1 MPENL
6 NKNKE
11 KPAPAGERTVIL
23 QDEALRKLKGFVQIP
38 RFVLLHSGLSFGSKV
53 AYGVLLGYAWQ
64 DDFCRPA
71 QETMA
76 RDLSCTDRQVR
87 RLLTEL
93 KDQKLISWKQ
103 QGLNKPNIYY
113 ILPIPHDLA
122 AKTKDWTKMSV
133 PERTNPSIQERTNTS
148 DKLETKEI
156 YIKPL
161 TVRNGDKKTS
171 KKSELQT
178 LPKLDQPIEQT
189 QYLAGE
195 ILQQLGDRHS
205 SRFYHLVASRI
216 PESIIRRALS
226 EIKADG
232 ANEPA
237 KVFTYR
243 MKQYAEEH
251 LQGRSFASSF

>member
-1 MPENL
+1 MSEDL

-11 KPAPAGERTVIL
+11 KQVPVGERTVVL

-38 RFVLLHSGLSFGSKV
+38 RFVLMHPGLSFGAKV

-76 RDLSCTDRQVR
+76 HDLSCTDRQVR

-93 KDQKLISWKQ
+93 KAQKLISWKQ
-103 QGLNKPNIYY
+103 QGLNRPNIYY
-113 ILPIPHDLA
+113 ILPIPQELT
-122 AKTKDWTKMSV
+122 AKTKGWTKMSS
-133 PERTNPSIQERTNTS
+133 PERTNQSVQERTNLS
-148 DKLETKEI
+148 DKLDSREI

-161 TVRNGDKKTS
+161 TVRNGDQKTF
-171 KKSELQT
+171 KKSELQI
-178 LPKLDQPIEQT
+178 LPKLNQPVEQT

-216 PESIIRRALS
+216 PEQVIRQALS

-251 LQGRSFASSF
+251 TQSHSLTSSL